1 MDESGVNLDTEAKTF
16 LEKRGDNK
24 LSTDQ
29 LMNAI
34 FVLEQ
39 CRFDTDAKKQQ
50 LLDILYRPL
59 S

>member
-1 MDESGVNLDTEAKTF
+1 MAGSGVDVDTEAANF
-16 LEKRGDNK
+16 FDKRGENK

-39 CRFDTDAKKQQ
+39 CRFDSDEKKTE
-50 LLDILYRPL
+50 LLNALYKPL